1 MTNPTPLRQKADHT
15 GFRTLPIVDISNLT
29 SASRDD
35 RMAAAQALGTAAR
48 EAGFFYVTGHQVTRA
63 LREGLVA
70 QARALF
76 ALPIEEKMR
85 WYIGNSGL
93 RHRGYVPE
101 GEEGFYGA
109 TVPDRKEAF
118 DLCNEVPESDPDVVA
133 GTPLMGPNVWPEIA
147 GFKHDVS
154 AYYRAAF
161 GLGCTLLKGFALS
174 LGLPGDAFDGF
185 VTKPPSQLRLIHY
198 PFNPDAPA
206 DQPGIGTHTD
216 YEIFTILMPTAPGL
230 EVMNGNGEW
239 IDAPPLEDAFV
250 VNIGDMMEI
259 WTNGAFVA
267 TSHRVRRVAEE
278 RYSFPLFF
286 SADYHARIEPLA
298 PFVSPACPPRYQ
310 SLIAGE
316 HLFAQTA
323 QTFSYLKSMIARG
336 ELALPD
342 GSHALS
348 SFGQHARHGEIG
360 AQ

>member
-1 MTNPTPLRQKADHT
+1 MGQGGGGQAGRFDDHVHAI
-15 GFRTLPIVDISNLT
+15 GGNQRGGIVGDP
-29 SASRDD
+29 
-35 RMAAAQALGTAAR
+35 G
-48 EAGFFYVTGHQVTRA
+48 
-63 LREGLVA
+63 
-70 QARALF
+70 
-76 ALPIEEKMR
+76 
-85 WYIGNSGL
+85 
-93 RHRGYVPE
+93 
-101 GEEGFYGA
+101 GA
-109 TVPDRKEAF
+109 V
-118 DLCNEVPESDPDVVA
+118 
-133 GTPLMGPNVWPEIA
+133 
-147 GFKHDVS
+147 
-154 AYYRAAF
+154 
-161 GLGCTLLKGFALS
+161 
-174 LGLPGDAFDGF
+174 
-185 VTKPPSQLRLIHY
+185 
-198 PFNPDAPA
+198 
-206 DQPGIGTHTD
+206 
-216 YEIFTILMPTAPGL
+216 
-230 EVMNGNGEW
+230 GNGEW